1 MSDKRIYRLV
11 HPEAR
16 RRAAEDCKTAPDGWI
31 VKVSEPSRTL
41 DQNADQWPYL
51 EAFANQLQWPVNGK
65 LELISADDWKDI
77 LTCAFKNE
85 QVRIAQGLDGGM
97 VLLGQR
103 TSKFGKREFSDWLEF
118 LHATAAD
125 RGVTPVY
132 VNARAA

>member
-1 MSDKRIYRLV
+1 MTEKRIYRLV
-11 HPEAR
+11 HEDAR
-16 RRAAEDCKTAPDGWI
+16 KRAALDCMTAAEGWI
-31 VKVSEPSRTL
+31 VRVSGPTRSL
-41 DQNADQWPYL
+41 SQNADQWPYL
-51 EAFANQLQWPVNGK
+51 EAFASQLQWPVNGK
-65 LELISADDWKDI
+65 LEWITAEDWKDI

-103 TSKFGKREFSDWLEF
+103 TSQFGKREFSDWLEF